1 MQESRRRSRVEL
13 VLLPLSGLCALVLG
27 CGAWPGASEPTSHEA
42 AHDENGA
49 AVVVDPP
56 DAASS
61 KRASG
66 PSVRSIDKNRHTPIA
81 TADAAPAE
89 LPALPEGTTVL
100 HVGDSFAGALG
111 IPLNKRLKE
120 AGVRGVLKYRTASY
134 IVDWAHQPALDTYL
148 SQYHPDLVLITLGAN
163 ELEIEEPE
171 RRIPAIRKIVDKVG
185 DRPCVWVGVPLWSE
199 EHNGLMDIVRDN
211 AAPCRFMDSAALF
224 PDMPRAHDRIHPTM
238 QAREDWAVRV
248 LAWLARQR
256 RPTESQVWQL
266 ARP

>member
-1 MQESRRRSRVEL
+1 MEF
-13 VLLPLSGLCALVLG
+13 VLLPVAAASALTLSCSG
-27 CGAWPGASEPTSHEA
+27 WRSTEPTAHSAQGNTQGSAVTVGLPDGSSSA
-42 AHDENGA
+42 ARS
-49 AVVVDPP
+49 V
-56 DAASS
+56 
-61 KRASG
+61 G
-66 PSVRSIDKNRHTPIA
+66 PSVRSIDKSRHAPA
-81 TADAAPAE
+81 VTADAPA
-89 LPALPEGTTVL
+89 PALPPGTTVL

-111 IPLNKRLKE
+111 IPLNKHLKE

-163 ELEIEEPE
+163 ELEIEQPE

-238 QAREDWAVRV
+238 QAREDWAQRV
-248 LAWLARQR
+248 VAWLARQR
-256 RPTESQVWQL
+256 RPTETQAWEL